1 MGEEVRKREERLGEL
16 RREKGEVELDLAR
29 VSEARQSARM
39 QLMETQKLLKS
50 GQHMRKKTELLNMF
64 THFAFE

>member
-16 RREKGEVELDLAR
+16 RREKGELELDLAR

-50 GQHMRKKTELLNMF
+50 GQHMRKKNTI
-64 THFAFE
+64 A